1 MKRSSTRILT
11 THAGSLVRPPE
22 IVEAMI
28 RDHLRE
34 PVDQSAFERDLE
46 AAVSSVV
53 RKQAEIGIDVIDDG
67 EFGKSSW
74 IGYLADRLSL
84 RYACHQSPRKMRC
97 PWSNVIVCQSHTAMQ
112 ISRSSRSLSSASFQG
127 CGQ

>member
-11 THAGSLVRPPE
+11 THVGSLVRPPE

-34 PVDQSAFERDLE
+34 PVGERAFQRDLE

-53 RKQAEIGIDVIDDG
+53 RKQAEIGVDVIDDG
-67 EFGKSSW
+67 EFGKSIW
-74 IGYLADRLSL
+74 IAYLADNWRVWSELNLRL
-84 RYACHQSPRKMRC
+84 R
-97 PWSNVIVCQSHTAMQ
+97 
-112 ISRSSRSLSSASFQG
+112 
-127 CGQ
+127 